1 MPSPRPR
8 TLRCV
13 AGGVRGLGHT
23 ESHPHPGSCSQGCED
38 GCTLIPN
45 NCFTA
50 KTELLPFPQGVR
62 IDYILY
68 KVRGALGHQLQVEG
82 RGDTSV
88 THLSPYPGHLQC
100 HGEV

>member
-8 TLRCV
+8 ALRCV

-68 KVRGALGHQLQVEG
+68 KVTGALGHQLQVEG
-82 RGDTSV
+82 RG
-88 THLSPYPGHLQC
+88 
-100 HGEV
+100 GETPV